1 MARHRAPGYQLI
13 TGRLRYRLLL
23 GLWYLA
29 APLLASADTAET
41 ASKQRDTQEQ
51 ITVLEADI
59 VATQIRLTE
68 QSAARDALQVS
79 LRDTERLI
87 SQTDAQLSNLTVKRS
102 ALSQQIAALQREG
115 TELQTQQAEL
125 EQAMAMGIQQLW
137 LLHQGGGL
145 RVWLGDEHP
154 DDIARHLAYYQ
165 LVLTAQKDT
174 VTRYEAGLKILE
186 NNASALQAAEREAT
200 QQTTAIAGLLE
211 QLTTQQAQRG
221 ETIARLNDQLE
232 NDQQRLAVLA
242 ENKRNLDTLLAKL
255 ALAAPSA
262 PIKRTPFS
270 EATNS
275 LAMPVN
281 GKPSNRFGAKRNTD
295 IRWQGWLIPA
305 PQGEPVSAIFDGH
318 IIFSDWLRGQGLII
332 VIDHGEGWLS
342 LYAQN
347 HSLLR
352 GEGEFVRQGDIIA
365 KVGASGGSERTG
377 LYFEMRQKGKPIDP
391 ADWIQRSAR
400 QR

>member
-87 SQTDAQLSNLTVKRS
+87 SQTDTQLSNLTVKRS

-137 LLHQGGGL
+137 LMHQGGGL

-255 ALAAPSA
+255 ALATPSA

-318 IIFSDWLRGQGLII
+318 IIFSDWLRGQGLIM